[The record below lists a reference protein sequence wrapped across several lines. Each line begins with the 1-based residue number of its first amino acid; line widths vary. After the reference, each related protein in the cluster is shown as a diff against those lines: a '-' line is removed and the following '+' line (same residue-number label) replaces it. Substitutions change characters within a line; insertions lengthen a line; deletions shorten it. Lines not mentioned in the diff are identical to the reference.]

1 MGWNLPSVNAGD
13 FQRSMSMSLPTS
25 PNRLESIDNPD
36 PSVNAG
42 PSGPGSVNPQ
52 PPQVVQ
58 PDPAINEVVRNG
70 VGPDLQPG
78 NGQGAHFAANHEVGP
93 GRDWDLNSAEGMLDT
108 AQKAVANIKTTIAG
122 RQGLDDFDKA
132 VTDTVARTVAAHP
145 ENVGA
150 VEALATALTEFKTLI
165 REVQSAR
172 AALTAAVKDGSGV
185 KDPRE
190 ALAGILKT
198 LRVFRYDMQVQLARY
213 GHEAGRMDVYESAL
227 REIQH
232 AFTFKV
238 GSKVGED
245 FPKLARLEHRL
256 ADKFAEI
263 RDKLRAMDPA
273 VRPTMP
279 KGIWIGDVAGKAL
292 ELSHLTNDRIR
303 DFQDADGATCVLR
316 EIVGPIAEKG
326 GSRKVEFNVGVGA
339 LIGLGF
345 SSAFTAGVRAGARF
359 RVVGEISC
367 GGPGREIKAT
377 FRIAGGLEA
386 KGGIQAGKD
395 SEFLPGAG
403 AKAEGSAGAE
413 VSHFTTRS
421 YQTLDDFLLDA
432 SRNKLATSRTVGGAI
447 WGGIKSVGRA
457 IGSLGT
463 KFFRW
468 LGRKGGEVKQ
478 TVGQYLQTLKARGVA
493 GALDRLLSG
502 RANPVIVA
510 ERKGWTLRGQA
521 QAKVGANFSGLVDVS
536 LQGNASAERDFKVR
550 SLAFT
555 SVARA
560 AVAAKDDAA
569 LHALMR
575 PDPATGAR
583 SPVEEFVAST
593 PEGAY
598 NALEEQFERAIDE
611 AKEVEK
617 RSSGA
622 FRFTDKAGFS
632 RVANRIRSLLLA
644 TELAARRGSLPREAA
659 DRLLARY
666 ANPSVKFPPDIFR
679 TYFMEG
685 AGASKPAKIRVTA
698 SAKLKIGLF
707 KDWSDGLT
715 DGITNGIGKAVAD
728 GAVNAMRKEV
738 GLDTTVQYQYSSEK
752 PANPGEDPRPWE
764 NVKRTKHELLVSA
777 SAPARIVIDAITRTY
792 INKGERIENQSEN
805 IAKDIAKDTAKDIGK
820 DTAKTAMMS
829 VLPGLVLASV
839 KETAIAGVKK
849 WLSDP
854 ENVAKLVEFAIEHA
868 ADAFNFVLGAV
879 EWVVNHPEA
888 TLQIAASIQGTSSTG
903 EAERY
908 KKIAWSYVDGEFESL
923 TVSSETQ
930 NKIGVNVDPV
940 GVGLGVGFDLSYS
953 VTENV
958 KERDI
963 TPRPTLTML
972 LAKGEE
978 FLFGE
983 TGLAPAGTG
992 EAFKNWLSRNAMG
1005 VRHMVTNLMSEANRL
1020 KTLDLY
1026 AKALVASSADS
1037 VLQQRLQEA
1046 WRGVQALPADAT
1058 LDAQVA
1064 AAHKLISAMVLA
1076 FRAPAA

>member
-42 PSGPGSVNPQ
+42 PSEPGPVNPQ

-263 RDKLRAMDPA
+263 R
-273 VRPTMP
+273 
-279 KGIWIGDVAGKAL
+279 
-292 ELSHLTNDRIR
+292 
-303 DFQDADGATCVLR
+303 TCVLR

-345 SSAFTAGVRAGARF
+345 SSALTAGVRAGARF

-367 GGPGREIKAT
+367 GGPGRAIEVT
-377 FRIAGGLEA
+377 FRLAGGLEA
-386 KGGIQAGKD
+386 KGGVKAGKD

-403 AKAEGSAGAE
+403 AKAEGSVGGE

-421 YQTLDDFLLDA
+421 YRTLADFLLDA
-432 SRNKLATSRTVGGAI
+432 NRNKLATSRTVGGAI
-447 WGGIKSVGRA
+447 WGGIKSLGRA
-457 IGSLGT
+457 VGSLGT

-468 LGRKGGEVKQ
+468 LGRKSGEVKQ
-478 TVGQYLQTLKARGVA
+478 SVGQYLQTLKARGVA

-593 PEGAY
+593 PEGVY
-598 NALEEQFERAIDE
+598 NALEEQFEQAVAE
-611 AKEVEK
+611 GKEVEE

-644 TELAARRGSLPREAA
+644 TELAARRGRLPREAA

-715 DGITNGIGKAVAD
+715 DGITNGIGKAVAN

-854 ENVAKLVEFAIEHA
+854 ENVAKLVMFAIEHA
-868 ADAFNFVLGAV
+868 ADAFEFVLGAV

-888 TLQIAASIQGTSSTG
+888 TLQIAASIQGASSLG
-903 EAERY
+903 EFERY
-908 KKIAWSYVDGEFESL
+908 KKISWSYVDGQFETL

-930 NKIGVNVDPV
+930 NKMGVNVDPV

-1005 VRHMVTNLMSEANRL
+1005 VRHMVANLMSEANRL

-1026 AKALVASSADS
+1026 ARALVASSADA

-1064 AAHKLISAMVLA
+1064 AAHKLITAMVLA
-1076 FRAPAA
+1076 FRA

>member
-1 MGWNLPSVNAGD
+1 MPLPPINVGNH
-13 FQRSMSMSLPTS
+13 QRSMSVSLPTS
-25 PNRLESIDNPD
+25 PTRLEGLQQPNPSI
-36 PSVNAG
+36 NAG
-42 PSGPGSVNPQ
+42 PQGPGPVD
-52 PPQVVQ
+52 PPRVEG
-58 PDPAINEVVRNG
+58 DPAIDNVVRNG
-70 VGPDLQPG
+70 AGPDLQPG

-122 RQGLDDFDKA
+122 RQGLDDFDRA
-132 VTDTVARTVAAHP
+132 VSEAVARAAAAHP
-145 ENVGA
+145 ENVDA
-150 VEALATALTEFKTLI
+150 VERLATSLTELKTLL
-165 REVQSAR
+165 RAVGAAR
-172 AALTAAVKDGSGV
+172 DALTAAVKDGSGA

-190 ALAGILKT
+190 ALAEIRKT
-198 LRVFRYDMQVQLARY
+198 LRVFRYEMQVQLGRL
-213 GHEAGRMDVYESAL
+213 GHAAGQMDMYEAAL
-227 REIQH
+227 REIQN

-238 GSKVGED
+238 GSKVEED
-245 FPKLARLEHRL
+245 FPKVVRLEREL
-256 ADKFAEI
+256 SAKFAELQD
-263 RDKLRAMDPA
+263 RLRAVDPQA
-273 VRPTMP
+273 RPPEAPQGM
-279 KGIWIGDVAGKAL
+279 WLADVAGQAL

-316 EIVGPIAEKG
+316 DIVGPIAEKG
-326 GSRKVEFNVGVGA
+326 GSRKVEFNVGAGA

-367 GGPGREIKAT
+367 GGKGRPIEVT
-377 FRIAGGLEA
+377 FRLAGGLEA
-386 KGGIQAGKD
+386 KGGIQAGKK

-421 YQTLDDFLLDA
+421 YATLDDFLLDA
-432 SRNKLATSRTVGGAI
+432 NRNKLATSRTVGGAI
-447 WGGIKSVGRA
+447 WGGIKSLGRA
-457 IGSLGT
+457 VGSLGT

-468 LGRKGGEVKQ
+468 LGRKSGEVKQ
-478 TVGQYLQTLKARGVA
+478 SVDQYLQTLKVRNVA
-493 GALDRLLSG
+493 GALDRVLAG

-510 ERKGWTLRGQA
+510 ERRGWTLRGQA
-521 QAKVGANFSGLVDVS
+521 QAKVGANFGGIADLS
-536 LQGNASAERDFKVR
+536 LQGSASAERDFKVS
-550 SLAFT
+550 SLAFA

-560 AVAAKDDAA
+560 AIAAKDEAA
-569 LHALMR
+569 LRSLMR
-575 PDPATGAR
+575 PDPDTGAR
-583 SPVEEFVAST
+583 LPVEEFVATT
-593 PEGAY
+593 PEEVY
-598 NALEEQFERAIDE
+598 SALETRFEQAVEEGR
-611 AKEVEK
+611 EVEE

-622 FRFTDKAGFS
+622 FRFTDTAGFS
-632 RVANRIRSLLLA
+632 RVANQIRSLLLA

-659 DRLLARY
+659 NRLLARY

-698 SAKLKIGLF
+698 SSKLKVGLF
-707 KDWSDGLT
+707 KDWSGGLT
-715 DGITNGIGKAVAD
+715 GGITNSIGKAVAD

-752 PANPGEDPRPWE
+752 PASPGEDPRPWE
-764 NVKRTKHELLVSA
+764 NVTRTKHELLVSA

-792 INKGERIENQSEN
+792 INKGERLENWSDN
-805 IAKDIAKDTAKDIGK
+805 IAKDIAKDTAADIGK
-820 DTAKTAMMS
+820 DTAKTALTS
-829 VLPGLVLASV
+829 VLPGFILAGV

-854 ENVAKLVEFAIEHA
+854 ENVAKLVEFALEHA
-868 ADAFNFVLGAV
+868 EDAFNLLLNAV
-879 EWVVNHPEA
+879 EWVADHPDL
-888 TLQIAASIQGTSSTG
+888 TLQIAASIKGTSSLG
-903 EAERY
+903 EVERY
-908 KKIAWSYVDGEFESL
+908 KKISWSYVDGEFETL
-923 TVSSETQ
+923 TVSSESQ
-930 NKIGVNVDPV
+930 NKMGVNVDPV

-983 TGLAPAGTG
+983 TGLAPAGTD

-1026 AKALVASSADS
+1026 AKALVAASADS

-1046 WRGVQALPADAT
+1046 WRGVQSLPADAT
-1058 LDAQVA
+1058 LDVQVA
-1064 AAHKLISAMVLA
+1064 AAHKLISAMVLS
-1076 FRAPAA
+1076 FRAPAAHQTT

>member
-1 MGWNLPSVNAGD
+1 MPPPRVGDLP
-13 FQRSMSMSLPTS
+13 RSMSMSLPTS
-25 PNRLESIDNPD
+25 PIRLENPQQTNPSI
-36 PSVNAG
+36 NAG
-42 PSGPGSVNPQ
+42 PQGPGPVA
-52 PPQVVQ
+52 PPRVEG
-58 PDPAINEVVRNG
+58 DPAIDNVVRNG
-70 VGPDLQPG
+70 EGPDLQPG
-78 NGQGAHFAANHEVGP
+78 NGQGARFAANHTVGA
-93 GRDWDLNSAEGMLDT
+93 GRDWDLKSAEGMLDT
-108 AQKAVANIKTTIAG
+108 ARKAVANIKTTIAG
-122 RQGLDDFDKA
+122 RQGLDDFDRTVSEA
-132 VTDTVARTVAAHP
+132 VARAAAAHP
-145 ENVGA
+145 ENIDA
-150 VEALATALTEFKTLI
+150 IEMLATSLTEFKTLL
-165 REVQSAR
+165 RALGAAR

-190 ALAGILKT
+190 ALAEIRKT
-198 LRVFRYDMQVQLARY
+198 LRVFRYEMQVQLARV
-213 GHEAGRMDVYESAL
+213 GHAAGQMDMYEAAL

-245 FPKLARLEHRL
+245 FPKVVRLEREL
-256 ADKFAEI
+256 FAKFAEL
-263 RDKLRAMDPA
+263 RDRLAAVDPQA
-273 VRPTMP
+273 RPPEAPRGM
-279 KGIWIGDVAGKAL
+279 WIADVAGQAL
-292 ELSHLTNDRIR
+292 DLSHLTNDRIR

-345 SSAFTAGVRAGARF
+345 SSALTAGVRAGARF

-367 GGPGREIKAT
+367 GGPGRAIEVT

-386 KGGIQAGKD
+386 KGGVKAGKD

-403 AKAEGSAGAE
+403 AKAEGSVGGE

-421 YQTLDDFLLDA
+421 YRTLADFLLDA
-432 SRNKLATSRTVGGAI
+432 NRNKLATSRTVGGAI
-447 WGGIKSVGRA
+447 WGGIKSLGRA
-457 IGSLGT
+457 VGSLGT

-468 LGRKGGEVKQ
+468 LGRKSGEVKQ
-478 TVGQYLQTLKARGVA
+478 SVGQYLQTLKARGVA

-593 PEGAY
+593 PEGVY
-598 NALEEQFERAIDE
+598 NALEEQFEQAVAE
-611 AKEVEK
+611 GKEVEE

-644 TELAARRGSLPREAA
+644 TELAARRGRLPREAA

-715 DGITNGIGKAVAD
+715 DGIANGIGKAVAD

-1005 VRHMVTNLMSEANRL
+1005 VRHMVANLMSEANRL

>member
-1 MGWNLPSVNAGD
+1 MAFPPLNVGD
-13 FQRSMSMSLPTS
+13 FQRSMSMSMSLPTS
-25 PNRLESIDNPD
+25 PNRLENLQQPN

-52 PPQVVQ
+52 PTQVVQ
-58 PDPAINEVVRNG
+58 PDPAIDEVVRNG
-70 VGPDLQPG
+70 AGPDLQPG
-78 NGQGAHFAANHEVGP
+78 NGQGARFAANHEIGA
-93 GRDWDLNSAEGMLDT
+93 GRDWDMQSAQGMLDT
-108 AQKAVANIKTTIAG
+108 ARKAVANIKTTIAG
-122 RQGLDDFDKA
+122 RQGLDDFDKT

-145 ENVGA
+145 GNVGA
-150 VEALATALTEFKTLI
+150 VEELATALTEFKTLL
-165 REVQSAR
+165 REVQAAR

-213 GHEAGRMDVYESAL
+213 GHEAGEMDTYESAL

-263 RDKLRAMDPA
+263 RDKLRVLDPE
-273 VRPTMP
+273 VQVVLP
-279 KGIWIGDVAGKAL
+279 KGIWIGDVAGQAL

-303 DFQDADGATCVLR
+303 AFQDADGATSVLR
-316 EIVGPIAEKG
+316 DIVGPIAEKG

-403 AKAEGSAGAE
+403 AKAEASAGAE

-478 TVGQYLQTLKARGVA
+478 TVGQYLQTLKERGVA
-493 GALDRLLSG
+493 GALDKLLSK

-510 ERKGWTLRGQA
+510 ERNGWTIVGKA
-521 QAKVGANFSGLVDVS
+521 DAKVGANFSGLVDVS
-536 LQGNASAERDFKVR
+536 VSGGASIERDFKVS
-550 SLAFT
+550 SLAFA

-569 LHALMR
+569 LNALMR

-583 SPVEEFVAST
+583 RPVEEFVAST
-593 PEGAY
+593 PEGVY

-622 FRFTDKAGFS
+622 FKFTDKAGFS

-644 TELAARRGSLPREAA
+644 TELAARRGSLPRAPQRAA
-659 DRLLARY
+659 KDPRHRRQRRGKPLLA
-666 ANPSVKFPPDIFR
+666 
-679 TYFMEG
+679 
-685 AGASKPAKIRVTA
+685 
-698 SAKLKIGLF
+698 
-707 KDWSDGLT
+707 
-715 DGITNGIGKAVAD
+715 
-728 GAVNAMRKEV
+728 
-738 GLDTTVQYQYSSEK
+738 
-752 PANPGEDPRPWE
+752 
-764 NVKRTKHELLVSA
+764 
-777 SAPARIVIDAITRTY
+777 
-792 INKGERIENQSEN
+792 
-805 IAKDIAKDTAKDIGK
+805 
-820 DTAKTAMMS
+820 
-829 VLPGLVLASV
+829 
-839 KETAIAGVKK
+839 
-849 WLSDP
+849 
-854 ENVAKLVEFAIEHA
+854 
-868 ADAFNFVLGAV
+868 
-879 EWVVNHPEA
+879 
-888 TLQIAASIQGTSSTG
+888 
-903 EAERY
+903 
-908 KKIAWSYVDGEFESL
+908 ES
-923 TVSSETQ
+923 
-930 NKIGVNVDPV
+930 
-940 GVGLGVGFDLSYS
+940 
-953 VTENV
+953 
-958 KERDI
+958 
-963 TPRPTLTML
+963 
-972 LAKGEE
+972 
-978 FLFGE
+978 
-983 TGLAPAGTG
+983 
-992 EAFKNWLSRNAMG
+992 
-1005 VRHMVTNLMSEANRL
+1005 
-1020 KTLDLY
+1020 
-1026 AKALVASSADS
+1026 
-1037 VLQQRLQEA
+1037 
-1046 WRGVQALPADAT
+1046 
-1058 LDAQVA
+1058 
-1064 AAHKLISAMVLA
+1064 
-1076 FRAPAA
+1076 

>member
-1 MGWNLPSVNAGD
+1 MPPPRVGDLP
-13 FQRSMSMSLPTS
+13 RSMSMSLPTS
-25 PNRLESIDNPD
+25 PIRLENPQQTNPSI
-36 PSVNAG
+36 NAG
-42 PSGPGSVNPQ
+42 PQGPGPVA
-52 PPQVVQ
+52 PPRVEG
-58 PDPAINEVVRNG
+58 DPAIDNVVRNG
-70 VGPDLQPG
+70 EGPDLQPG
-78 NGQGAHFAANHEVGP
+78 NGQGARFAASHTVGA
-93 GRDWDLNSAEGMLDT
+93 GRDWDLKSAEGMLDT
-108 AQKAVANIKTTIAG
+108 ARKAVANIKTTIAG
-122 RQGLDDFDKA
+122 RQGLDDFDRTVSEA
-132 VTDTVARTVAAHP
+132 VARAAAAHP
-145 ENVGA
+145 ENIDA
-150 VEALATALTEFKTLI
+150 IERLATSLTEFKTLL
-165 REVQSAR
+165 RALGAAR

-190 ALAGILKT
+190 ALAEIRKT
-198 LRVFRYDMQVQLARY
+198 LRVFRYEMQVQLARV
-213 GHEAGRMDVYESAL
+213 GHAAGQMDMYEAAL

-245 FPKLARLEHRL
+245 FPKVVRLEREL
-256 ADKFAEI
+256 FAKFAEL
-263 RDKLRAMDPA
+263 RDRLAAVDPQA
-273 VRPTMP
+273 RPPEAPPGM
-279 KGIWIGDVAGKAL
+279 WIADVAGQAL

-345 SSAFTAGVRAGARF
+345 SSALTAGVRAGARF

-367 GGPGREIKAT
+367 GGPGRAIEVT
-377 FRIAGGLEA
+377 FRLAGGLEA
-386 KGGIQAGKD
+386 KGGVKAGKD

-403 AKAEGSAGAE
+403 AKAEGSVGGE

-421 YQTLDDFLLDA
+421 YRTLADFLLDA

-447 WGGIKSVGRA
+447 WGGIKSLGRA
-457 IGSLGT
+457 VGSLGT

-478 TVGQYLQTLKARGVA
+478 SVGQYLQTLKARGVA

-575 PDPATGAR
+575 PDPTTGAR

-593 PEGAY
+593 PEGVY
-598 NALEEQFERAIDE
+598 NALEEQFEQAVAE
-611 AKEVEK
+611 GKEVEE

-644 TELAARRGSLPREAA
+644 TELAARRGRLPREAA

-940 GVGLGVGFDLSYS
+940 GVGLGLGFDLSYS

-1026 AKALVASSADS
+1026 AKALVASSADA

>member
-1 MGWNLPSVNAGD
+1 MALPPLNVGD

-25 PNRLESIDNPD
+25 PNRLENLQQPN

-42 PSGPGSVNPQ
+42 PSGPGSVNSQ
-52 PPQVVQ
+52 PTQVVQ

-78 NGQGAHFAANHEVGP
+78 NGQGARFAANHEIGA
-93 GRDWDLNSAEGMLDT
+93 GRDWDMQSAEGMLET
-108 AQKAVANIKTTIAG
+108 ARKAVANIKTTIAG

-145 ENVGA
+145 GNVGA
-150 VEALATALTEFKTLI
+150 VEKLATALTEFKTLL
-165 REVQSAR
+165 REVQSLR

-213 GHEAGRMDVYESAL
+213 GHEAGEMDAYESAL

-263 RDKLRAMDPA
+263 QDKLRAMDPE
-273 VRPTMP
+273 VRVAMP

-303 DFQDADGATCVLR
+303 AFQDADGATCVLR

-386 KGGIQAGKD
+386 KGGIKAGKD

-403 AKAEGSAGAE
+403 AKAEASAGGE

-478 TVGQYLQTLKARGVA
+478 TVGQYLQTLKERGVA
-493 GALDRLLSG
+493 GALDKLLSK
-502 RANPVIVA
+502 RANPMIVS
-510 ERKGWTLRGQA
+510 ERNGWTIVGKA
-521 QAKVGANFSGLVDVS
+521 QAKVGANFGGIADVS
-536 LQGNASAERDFKVR
+536 VSGGASIERDFKVS
-550 SLAFT
+550 SLAFA

-560 AVAAKDDAA
+560 AVAAKDEAA
-569 LHALMR
+569 LNALMR

-583 SPVEEFVAST
+583 RPVDEFVAST
-593 PEGAY
+593 PEGVY

-622 FRFTDKAGFS
+622 FKFTDKAGFS
-632 RVANRIRSLLLA
+632 RVANNIRSLLLA
-644 TELAARRGSLPREAA
+644 TELAARRGRLPREAA
-659 DRLLARY
+659 DRLLVRY
-666 ANPSVKFPPDIFR
+666 SNPSVKFPPDIFR

-685 AGASKPAKIRVTA
+685 AGASKPAKIRVNA
-698 SAKLKIGLF
+698 SAKLKVGLF
-707 KDWSDGLT
+707 KDWSNGLT
-715 DGITNGIGKAVAD
+715 GGITNTIGKAVAN

-764 NVKRTKHELLVSA
+764 NVTRTKHELLVSA
-777 SAPARIVIDAITRTY
+777 NAPARIVIDAITRTY
-792 INKGERIENQSEN
+792 INKGERLENRSEN
-805 IAKDIAKDTAKDIGK
+805 IAKDIAKDTAADIGK
-820 DTAKTAMMS
+820 DTAKTALTS
-829 VLPGLVLASV
+829 ILPGLILASV

-854 ENVAKLVEFAIEHA
+854 ENVAKLVMFAIEHA
-868 ADAFNFVLGAV
+868 ADAFEFVLGAV

-888 TLQIAASIQGTSSTG
+888 TLQIAASIQGASSLG
-903 EAERY
+903 EVERY
-908 KKIAWSYVDGEFESL
+908 KKISWSYVDGQFETL

-930 NKIGVNVDPV
+930 NKMGVNVDPV

-983 TGLAPAGTG
+983 TGIEPAGNG
-992 EAFKNWLSRNAMG
+992 EAFKGWLARNAMG
-1005 VRHMVTNLMSEANRL
+1005 VRHMVGNLMSEANRL

-1026 AKALVASSADS
+1026 AKALVASSADA

-1058 LDAQVA
+1058 LDAQVD
-1064 AAHKLISAMVLA
+1064 AAHKLITAMVLA

>member
-1 MGWNLPSVNAGD
+1 MPPPRVGDLP
-13 FQRSMSMSLPTS
+13 RSMSMSLPTS
-25 PNRLESIDNPD
+25 PIRLENPQQTNPSI
-36 PSVNAG
+36 NAG
-42 PSGPGSVNPQ
+42 PQGPGPVA
-52 PPQVVQ
+52 PPRVEG
-58 PDPAINEVVRNG
+58 DPAIDNVVRNG
-70 VGPDLQPG
+70 EGPDLQPG
-78 NGQGAHFAANHEVGP
+78 NGQGARFAASHTVGA
-93 GRDWDLNSAEGMLDT
+93 GRDWDLKSAEGMLDT
-108 AQKAVANIKTTIAG
+108 ARKAVANIKTTIAG
-122 RQGLDDFDKA
+122 RQGLDDFDRTVSEA
-132 VTDTVARTVAAHP
+132 VARAAAAHP
-145 ENVGA
+145 ENIDA
-150 VEALATALTEFKTLI
+150 IERLATSLTEFKTLL
-165 REVQSAR
+165 RALGAAR

-190 ALAGILKT
+190 ALAEIRKT
-198 LRVFRYDMQVQLARY
+198 LRVFRYEMQVQLARV
-213 GHEAGRMDVYESAL
+213 GHAAGQMDMYEAAL

-245 FPKLARLEHRL
+245 FPKVVRLEREL
-256 ADKFAEI
+256 FAKFAEL
-263 RDKLRAMDPA
+263 RDRLAAVDPQA
-273 VRPTMP
+273 RPPEAPPGM
-279 KGIWIGDVAGKAL
+279 WIADVAGQAL

-345 SSAFTAGVRAGARF
+345 SSALTAGVRAGARF

-367 GGPGREIKAT
+367 GGPGRAIEVT
-377 FRIAGGLEA
+377 FRLAGGLEA
-386 KGGIQAGKD
+386 KGGVKAGKD

-403 AKAEGSAGAE
+403 AKAEGSVGGE

-421 YQTLDDFLLDA
+421 YRTLADFLLDA

-447 WGGIKSVGRA
+447 WGGIKSLGRA
-457 IGSLGT
+457 VGSLGT

-478 TVGQYLQTLKARGVA
+478 SVGQYLQTLKARGVA

-575 PDPATGAR
+575 PDPTTGAR

-593 PEGAY
+593 PEGVY
-598 NALEEQFERAIDE
+598 NALEEQFEQAVAE
-611 AKEVEK
+611 GKEVEE

-644 TELAARRGSLPREAA
+644 TELAARRGRLPREAA

-805 IAKDIAKDTAKDIGK
+805 IAKDIAKDTAK
-820 DTAKTAMMS
+820 TAMMS

-940 GVGLGVGFDLSYS
+940 GVGLGLGFDLSYS

-963 TPRPTLTML
+963 TPRPTLMML

-983 TGLAPAGTG
+983 TGLEPAGSG

-1058 LDAQVA
+1058 LDTQVA